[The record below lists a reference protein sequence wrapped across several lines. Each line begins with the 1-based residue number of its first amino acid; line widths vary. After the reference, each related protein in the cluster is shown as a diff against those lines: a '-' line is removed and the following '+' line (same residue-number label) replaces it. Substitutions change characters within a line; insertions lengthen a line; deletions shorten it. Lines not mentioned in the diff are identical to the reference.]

1 MAMTIYVVLWSAL
14 ALVVLGLAIYRN
26 LQGIHEG
33 TLHISG
39 GAASLG
45 KDQLKQFKREETTEH
60 WGEWLTV
67 VVALYGLVLAAIY
80 IYQVAEHSSR
90 MMR

>member
-1 MAMTIYVVLWSAL
+1 MTIYIVLWSAL

-26 LQGIHEG
+26 LLGIHEG
-33 TLHISG
+33 ALHISG

-45 KDQLKQFKREETTEH
+45 EDQLKQIKKEESTER

-67 VVALYGLVLAAIY
+67 VVAVYGLVLAAIY
-80 IYQVAEHSSR
+80 IYQVTERGSH

>member
-1 MAMTIYVVLWSAL
+1 MGLTVYVLFWGVL

-26 LQGIHEG
+26 LLGIHEG
-33 TLHISG
+33 ALHISG
-39 GAASLG
+39 GQASLG
-45 KDQLKQFKREETTEH
+45 SDQLQNFKKEETTER

-67 VVALYGLVLAAIY
+67 VVVLYGLVLAAIY
-80 IYQVAEHSSR
+80 IYQVAEHGSR